1 MADLGPVPPPANPMD
16 DAVRATEVSAHIPFV
31 YITVDDMARSLT
43 FYSHLG
49 FTFPPEA
56 YAEGHVEAELKNG
69 MLIFWNH
76 ISLVRRFVPDYRP
89 SAHGRVGLSFQLES
103 PAAVDRAAADLKR
116 RGYDVGTPYDTPWAH
131 RQAVAY
137 DPEGNSVNI
146 FAPHM

>member
-1 MADLGPVPPPANPMD
+1 MGDLGPMPPPVPHGEAVQASEVTAN
-16 DAVRATEVSAHIPFV
+16 VSFV

-69 MLIFWNH
+69 LLIFWNH
-76 ISLVRRFVPDYRP
+76 VSLVRRYVPDYEP
-89 SAHGRVGLSFQLES
+89 SSHGRIGLAFQLES
-103 PAAVDRAAADLKR
+103 AAAVDRVASDLKR
-116 RGYDVGTPYDTPWAH
+116 RGYEVRTPYDTPWGH
-131 RQAVAY
+131 RQVVAY

-146 FAPHM
+146 FAPYT